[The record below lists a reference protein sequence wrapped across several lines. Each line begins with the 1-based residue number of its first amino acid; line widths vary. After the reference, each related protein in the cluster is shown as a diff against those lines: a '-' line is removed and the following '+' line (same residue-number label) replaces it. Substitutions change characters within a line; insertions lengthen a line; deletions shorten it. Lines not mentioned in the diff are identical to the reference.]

1 MKEQKLFTNTVLT
14 DAKAIKIRK
23 ILLDPLQLGDWVPE
37 IKSIR
42 WQNSAYQIIRSN
54 SSLNSY
60 EEITLTYKQNVIIYE
75 SNKGKLVYRLAF
87 TLKEMNQQTQI
98 KEEVYLIDSVYQQ
111 LPLELINPILQK
123 AMQTNLDNLGLL
135 AQGPNL

>member
-135 AQGPNL
+135 AQEPNL

>member
-14 DAKAIKIRK
+14 AVKAIKIRK

-98 KEEVYLIDSVYQQ
+98 KEEVYLIYSVYQQ
-111 LPLELINPILQK
+111 LPLELISPILQK

>member
-111 LPLELINPILQK
+111 LPLELITPILQK

>member
-98 KEEVYLIDSVYQQ
+98 KEEVYLIYSVYQQ
-111 LPLELINPILQK
+111 LPLELISPILQK